1 MWSSD
6 RNQIHQVDHIN
17 QTHHRPQGDG
27 WRFGH
32 QIYIMARGIHD
43 WSRLMGEPEKGKAGM
58 LTEFLVE
65 DHRRLDG
72 FLQTAM
78 AQPGT
83 VDDRAYGQFRAGLLR
98 HIGIEEKIL
107 LPAAQRQR
115 GGEPLSLAAKL
126 RLDHGALAS
135 LLMPTPTAAIQAT
148 IQGILAEHNVL
159 EEGPGGFYETC
170 DAVAGPEGETIL
182 AALRAAPEVAVMRY
196 NDSPAVM
203 NAVHRALERAGYHL
217 HA

>member
-1 MWSSD
+1 
-6 RNQIHQVDHIN
+6 
-17 QTHHRPQGDG
+17 
-27 WRFGH
+27 
-32 QIYIMARGIHD
+32 
-43 WSRLMGEPEKGKAGM
+43 MGQPEKERAGM

-72 FLQTAM
+72 LIHAAM
-78 AQPGT
+78 AHPGA

-98 HIGIEEKIL
+98 HIGMEEKIL

-115 GGEPLSLAAKL
+115 GGEPLSLATKL

-135 LLMPTPTAAIQAT
+135 LLMPTPTAAILAT
-148 IQGILAEHNVL
+148 IQDILVEHNVL
-159 EEGPGGFYETC
+159 EEGPAGLYETC
-170 DAVAGPEGETIL
+170 DALAGPEGETIL
-182 AALRAAPEVAVMRY
+182 AVLRAAPEVAVMRY